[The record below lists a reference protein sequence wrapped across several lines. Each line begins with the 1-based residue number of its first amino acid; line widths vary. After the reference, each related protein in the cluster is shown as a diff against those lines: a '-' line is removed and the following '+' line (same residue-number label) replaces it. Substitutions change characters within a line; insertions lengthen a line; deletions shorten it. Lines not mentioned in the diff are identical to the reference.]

1 MLGALESYCTS
12 EHQSICTN
20 ACLLV
25 TCTNECVTV
34 ILLTNDTYCGSLYGR
49 FAAQPSFA
57 VSQVSPRYLLCAHVP
72 ANASSLETYLQFL
85 TLAMK
90 GILF

>member
-12 EHQSICTN
+12 EHQSIGTN

-49 FAAQPSFA
+49 FAAHCPFLFEKFSVPTVA
-57 VSQVSPRYLLCAHVP
+57 LYIVYLTDTTCGQVPL
-72 ANASSLETYLQFL
+72 
-85 TLAMK
+85 
-90 GILF
+90 